1 MHWLDWE
8 EPDVDRPRRLDLFRE
23 AVGTRKKALLAAALA
38 APLAIGLFLALTPL
52 QYRAETQLYIAAP
65 VDAPAEAAS
74 ESHSITGEARLIA
87 SRDLGR
93 RAIKELRIDARS
105 EFDPLAGGVGPIA
118 RTLISLGLM
127 SDPARVSQDERIL
140 KSYEDRLSVSA
151 SEAERLVKIAFRSRD
166 RDFAASAANRIAS
179 LYLEMR
185 AVAKPGEFAQSEF
198 AQPMM
203 AASVISLAVAPRRPS
218 LPSKRLIFAV
228 GGGAAALAALG
239 FGAFRRAPRRP
250 SNEEPMALPRAVGD
264 FPFFVRLK
272 KIPKSPSQG
281 GRSALSRR
289 AEAENAQALEDI
301 AAHVLAARRPSSGL
315 RIVGAK
321 LSPAYPAPDIMLA
334 LARLLGSE
342 GRSILVSLDAAE
354 PDDGEALPTCE
365 GPGLSDL
372 LVGGASFSAVIRRDP
387 RSRLHFVP
395 AGGAGPIDISELSNV
410 IDALAR
416 TYDFIWLRTPPLEAN
431 DMAKTLATDADFI
444 VLEASPEAHDCAIAR
459 AEADLRHAGAR
470 SILVIGAL
478 APVQQSIGQ
487 DAA

>member
-8 EPDVDRPRRLDLFRE
+8 EPDVDRPHRLDLFRE
-23 AVGTRKKALLAAALA
+23 AVAARKKALVAAALA
-38 APLAIGLFLALTPL
+38 APFAAGLFLALTPL
-52 QYRAETQLYIAAP
+52 QYRAETELYIAAP
-65 VDAPAEAAS
+65 VNAPAQSANDADS
-74 ESHSITGEARLIA
+74 LIGEARLIA

-93 RAIKELRIDARS
+93 RAIKELRIDARP
-105 EFDPLAGGVGPIA
+105 EFDPLARGVGPIA
-118 RTLISLGLM
+118 RALISLGLM

-151 SEAERLVKIAFRSRD
+151 SEAQRLVTIAFRSRD
-166 RDFAASAANRIAS
+166 RAFAASAANRIAS

-185 AVAKPGEFAQSEF
+185 AVAEPREAGEPGITG
-198 AQPMM
+198 
-203 AASVISLAVAPRRPS
+203 SVISPAVVPRRPL
-218 LPSKRLIFAV
+218 LPGSHLIFAI
-228 GGGAAALAALG
+228 GAGAAALAAFG
-239 FGAFRRAPRRP
+239 FGAFRRPPRPP
-250 SNEEPMALPRAVGD
+250 SGEEPMALPRAVGD

-272 KIPKSPSQG
+272 KIPEFPPSG
-281 GRSALSRR
+281 GRSAASRR
-289 AEAENAQALEDI
+289 AEAENAVAFDEI
-301 AAHVLAARRPSSGL
+301 AAHILAARRPSKGL

-321 LSPAYPAPDIMLA
+321 LSSAYTAPDIMLA

-342 GRSILVSLDAAE
+342 GRSIAVSLDAAE
-354 PDDGEALPTCE
+354 ADDADALPACE

-372 LVGGASFSAVIRRDP
+372 LAGGASFSAVIRRDP

-431 DMAKTLATDADFI
+431 DMAKTLAADADFL
-444 VLEASPEAHDCAIAR
+444 VLEAAPEAHDCAIAR
-459 AEADLRHAGAR
+459 AEAELREAGAR
-470 SILVIGAL
+470 SILVIGAV
-478 APVQQSIGQ
+478 APVERSIGQ